1 MEIVTIPKKEYQ
13 ILVKRQEK
21 IEAELD
27 MVKKI
32 LRYETDEKQIKPA
45 VLKRWEKISRD
56 LDKSSGRSFSSLK
69 DMKKWLQNL

>member
-1 MEIVTIPKKEYQ
+1 METVTIPKKEYQ
-13 ILVKRQEK
+13 GLIKRQEK

-27 MVKKI
+27 IVKKI
-32 LRYETDEKQIKPA
+32 LHYETDEKQIKPA

-56 LDKSSGRSFSSLK
+56 MDKNRGRSFSSLK